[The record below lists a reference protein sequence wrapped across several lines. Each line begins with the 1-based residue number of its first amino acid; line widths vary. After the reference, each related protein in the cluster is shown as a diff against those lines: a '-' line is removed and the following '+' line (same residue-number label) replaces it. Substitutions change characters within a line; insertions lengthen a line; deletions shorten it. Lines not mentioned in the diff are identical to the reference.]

1 MPTTLRNVF
10 QNAEITHAQRARLR
24 TVKKAG
30 KAAPSDMDYELVAR
44 GLLVAVVATD
54 GPLTVALNPDAEGV
68 FNENGTCVLPI
79 VGGPVQSYLV
89 DVLPPDST
97 VTDDEPFTYT
107 PILYAATDDIA
118 REKVRTFYG
127 DRAIALWAQTSVDE
141 YRRRVDL

>member
-89 DVLPPDST
+89 DVLPPDSHRSCMPRRT
-97 VTDDEPFTYT
+97 TSRVKRLGRSTG
-107 PILYAATDDIA
+107 IA
-118 REKVRTFYG
+118 RSPFG
-127 DRAIALWAQTSVDE
+127 
-141 YRRRVDL
+141 RRRR